1 MSKEFSS
8 FSTALNS
15 KILSKLDISISKND
29 DKNNIQIDDNT
40 NNTNE
45 KKEDLIDFEL
55 TKFINK
61 VDNTK
66 GSLKFFV
73 HLQNDYFLSYE
84 DEKAIITCLLHDV
97 CKIGTYKVGFRNVK
111 NEQTGQWEKVQVYE
125 NVDTEFPF
133 GHGEK
138 SVFMISQFIKLT
150 KEEILMIRWHM
161 GAYESKE
168 CWRELGIAQEMY
180 PSVLYI
186 HFADM
191 LATKVRGV

>member
-1 MSKEFSS
+1 MSNKE
-8 FSTALNS
+8 
-15 KILSKLDISISKND
+15 
-29 DKNNIQIDDNT
+29 
-40 NNTNE
+40 
-45 KKEDLIDFEL
+45 
-55 TKFINK
+55 KFIELLKK
-61 VDNTK
+61 VKRDGMDKLIAWLENSTFFTDPASAK
-66 GSLKFFV
+66 YHGDYDGGLCDHSLAVFEEYVK
-73 HLQNDYFLSYE
+73 LTGTDYE

-97 CKIGTYKVGFRNVK
+97 CKIGAYKIGFRNVK
-111 NEQTGQWEKVQVYE
+111 NEQTGQLEKVQVYE

-138 SVFMISQFIKLT
+138 SVLMISQFIKLT

-168 CWRELGIAQEMY
+168 CWKELGIAQEMY

>member
-1 MSKEFSS
+1 MSNKEKFLEILKTVKRYGMDKLIEWLESS
-8 FSTALNS
+8 T
-15 KILSKLDISISKND
+15 
-29 DKNNIQIDDNT
+29 
-40 NNTNE
+40 
-45 KKEDLIDFEL
+45 
-55 TKFINK
+55 
-61 VDNTK
+61 
-66 GSLKFFV
+66 FFV
-73 HLQNDYFLSYE
+73 DPASAKYHGAYEGGLCDHSLAVYEEYVKLTGTDYE

-97 CKIGTYKVGFRNVK
+97 CKIGTYKLGFRNVK
-111 NEQTGQWEKVQVYE
+111 NEETGQWEQVPQYE
-125 NVDTEFPF
+125 NQESGFPF

-138 SVFMISQFIKLT
+138 SVLMISRYITLT

-168 CWRELGIAQEMY
+168 CWKDLGEAQELY

>member
-1 MSKEFSS
+1 MSNKERFLELLRKVNRDGMDKLIEWLEFSTFFTDPAS
-8 FSTALNS
+8 AKYHGNYEGGLCDHSLAVYEEY
-15 KILSKLDISISKND
+15 IKL
-29 DKNNIQIDDNT
+29 T
-40 NNTNE
+40 NA
-45 KKEDLIDFEL
+45 D
-55 TKFINK
+55 
-61 VDNTK
+61 
-66 GSLKFFV
+66 
-73 HLQNDYFLSYE
+73 

-97 CKIGTYKVGFRNVK
+97 CKIGTYKLGFRNVK
-111 NEQTGQWEKVQVYE
+111 NEETGQWEQVPQYE
-125 NVDTEFPF
+125 NQESGFPF

-138 SVFMISQFIKLT
+138 SVLMITRFIELT

-168 CWRELGIAQEMY
+168 CWRELGEAQEMY